1 MILLKKWELT
11 AKQTEKS
18 KIKSH
23 LLRDNFLVTN
33 LFSLSHVHGANI
45 YMFWKRS
52 FILHKLCYN
61 LLVFSITQHIFSP
74 TQHIFI
80 SETGSNCIQVFFFF
94 FSPARFFLSL
104 TAYCGHSNQH
114 RHLPALFGLL
124 HIIKNTI
131 IRMDQPAFT
140 QSSWLKN
147 ITVWQWTALYNT
159 SFLLDFLFR
168 LGKLIQMRLLG

>member
-45 YMFWKRS
+45 YIFWKRS

-61 LLVFSITQHIFSP
+61 LLVFSLTQHIFSP
-74 TQHIFI
+74 
-80 SETGSNCIQVFFFF
+80 SNTFLFQKQDQNVSRVFFFY
-94 FSPARFFLSL
+94 PARFFLSL
-104 TAYCGHSNQH
+104 TAYCGHSHQR

-147 ITVWQWTALYNT
+147 ITVQQWTALYNT

-168 LGKLIQMRLLG
+168 LGKLIQMKLLG

>member
-1 MILLKKWELT
+1 MWSYWRNENLQLSKLKK
-11 AKQTEKS
+11 AKLNHTSSETTFWWQTFSVLAMCMVQIYTCFEKEVS
-18 KIKSH
+18 YYINS
-23 LLRDNFLVTN
+23 VTTC
-33 LFSLSHVHGANI
+33 LYFLSHNTYFLPHNTFLFQKQDQIVS
-45 YMFWKRS
+45 R
-52 FILHKLCYN
+52 
-61 LLVFSITQHIFSP
+61 
-74 TQHIFI
+74 
-80 SETGSNCIQVFFFF
+80 FFF

-104 TAYCGHSNQH
+104 TAYCGRSNQH